1 MTKPIILSVL
11 LWLFIYPLHA
21 QTAAPISFVHIGL
34 DEGLSQ
40 STVFDIAQDKYDN
53 MWFATYNGLNKYD
66 GYTFTVYQ
74 HNEKDPLSLGCDIVR
89 SLQTDDQ
96 GRIWVGTY
104 EGLSLY
110 DSDKECFQNFQYT
123 KEGKNMPVNKIVT
136 VNGELLL
143 IYTDEEL
150 ILFNTR
156 TQSFSK
162 SLLNPDLFTITP
174 TSVNRQ
180 GD

>member
-1 MTKPIILSVL
+1 
-11 LWLFIYPLHA
+11 
-21 QTAAPISFVHIGL
+21 
-34 DEGLSQ
+34 
-40 STVFDIAQDKYDN
+40 
-53 MWFATYNGLNKYD
+53 
-66 GYTFTVYQ
+66 
-74 HNEKDPLSLGCDIVR
+74 
-89 SLQTDDQ
+89 
-96 GRIWVGTY
+96 
-104 EGLSLY
+104 
-110 DSDKECFQNFQYT
+110 
-123 KEGKNMPVNKIVT
+123 MPVNKIVT

-180 GD
+180 GDYIYIGSREGLFSYSVPDNTIGSIAPEVFKEKRISAVLQQSPTQLWVGTEGNGLFLINPLNGDVKQYTATPGSTRPISSDYIRVL